1 MGKIKCP
8 KCVYESDIWSVK
20 RHFKRKHKKQSA
32 TTSGTYEGQS
42 ATQQSNTY
50 PLRAPAMVAN
60 NIYYAQGTRAP
71 TVMSVGPNGSR
82 APTTVSVQPL
92 TGGVLQGSGIGDQFH
107 RHNENQPIPQ
117 HWFIAQHPHGYEYGE
132 EVRAPTKVSVG
143 PNHQPPTTKISVG
156 PNGPR
161 VPTTV
166 SVPPVIEKVQH
177 GDGIKMDD
185 EDEDDT
191 DSVINAELDKKE
203 LDDEDMDTDG
213 GDEDDTDDEDEDDT
227 DEDDKEEQD
236 VFDILVDI
244 AQTFNYLKDL
254 RKQYRDLLPQLT
266 EMKKQELDSFLEVYS
281 HVKTN
286 IIEEQD
292 GLEGTVYKKQ
302 HGKGLTES
310 EGETDEE
317 TDNEDSGNDADTEAD
332 NETDEETVDSEE
344 EETEENDDDDVEA
357 DMDVKFDTIHE
368 DEQNKEPFF
377 NFVFEAEHFLDP
389 KSKEK
394 LEEYLI
400 RDKKNRKLEDGCD
413 QDETNNPKNVYEVI
427 EDIEE
432 VFDKWNEKEEEC
444 FKQCSK
450 RKIQSVSNVAYTW
463 MDATS
468 LNKMKKLN
476 PSKYKFLKKMLS
488 PHTKSL
494 EKLVNPQ
501 VSIHEKRKTLQKS
514 QVGDGLLQT
523 ATHLM
528 LPLLR
533 QALNI

>member
-1 MGKIKCP
+1 MKQNDMGT
-8 KCVYESDIWSVK
+8 
-20 RHFKRKHKKQSA
+20 F
-32 TTSGTYEGQS
+32 
-42 ATQQSNTY
+42 
-50 PLRAPAMVAN
+50 
-60 NIYYAQGTRAP
+60 
-71 TVMSVGPNGSR
+71 
-82 APTTVSVQPL
+82 
-92 TGGVLQGSGIGDQFH
+92 LQ
-107 RHNENQPIPQ
+107 
-117 HWFIAQHPHGYEYGE
+117 
-132 EVRAPTKVSVG
+132 
-143 PNHQPPTTKISVG
+143 
-156 PNGPR
+156 
-161 VPTTV
+161 
-166 SVPPVIEKVQH
+166 
-177 GDGIKMDD
+177 
-185 EDEDDT
+185 
-191 DSVINAELDKKE
+191 
-203 LDDEDMDTDG
+203 
-213 GDEDDTDDEDEDDT
+213 
-227 DEDDKEEQD
+227 
-236 VFDILVDI
+236 
-244 AQTFNYLKDL
+244 
-254 RKQYRDLLPQLT
+254 
-266 EMKKQELDSFLEVYS
+266 VYS

-302 HGKGLTES
+302 HGKGLIES

-377 NFVFEAEHFLDP
+377 YFVFEAEHFLDP

-394 LEEYLI
+394 LDEYLA

-413 QDETNNPKNVYEVI
+413 QDETNNPKNVHEVI

-450 RKIQSVSNVAYTW
+450 RKIQSLSNVAYTW

-476 PSKYKFLKKMLS
+476 PSKYKFLNKMLS

-501 VSIHEKRKTLQKS
+501 MSIHEKRKTLQKS
-514 QVGDGLLQT
+514 QVGDGILQI
-523 ATHLM
+523 ASHLM
-528 LPLLR
+528 IPLLT
-533 QALNI
+533 QALKKIKK